1 MGWGRML
8 IVEQLLAMLCMTC
21 SVVCMHKWHIRV
33 AQKYQGN
40 MYVSLRTRAQ
50 IGIMEKQNQTKKG
63 VFFKDLGCWFFRV
76 PPAMDVILEKV
87 TQVLIIRNC
96 RRTMTVMM

>member
-1 MGWGRML
+1 
-8 IVEQLLAMLCMTC
+8 MTGG
-21 SVVCMHKWHIRV
+21 VVYMHKWHIRA

-63 VFFKDLGCWFFRV
+63 VFFKDLGCWLSRV
-76 PPAMDVILEKV
+76 TPAMDVISEKV